1 MFGGNVPRIKE
12 KLNEKTKKLIE
23 SLEIIQNLA
32 EEIIDEVCTVQE
44 ELIKNKENT
53 NQNTPN
59 TYQKV
64 SSMCEYVRNQERTQ
78 KTKRE
83 NGTGLQV
90 QKMYVPIFRLSY
102 AN

>member
-32 EEIIDEVCTVQE
+32 EAIIDEACTVQE

-59 TYQKV
+59 TYKKV
-64 SSMCEYVRNQERTQ
+64 SAVCEYVRNQERTQ
-78 KTKRE
+78 KTKGE
-83 NGTGLQV
+83 NGTSLQV